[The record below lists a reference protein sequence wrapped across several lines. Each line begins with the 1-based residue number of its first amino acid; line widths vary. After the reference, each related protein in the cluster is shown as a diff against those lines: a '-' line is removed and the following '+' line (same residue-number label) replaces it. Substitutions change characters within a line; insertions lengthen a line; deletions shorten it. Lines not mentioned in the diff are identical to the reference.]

1 MLAAIEPVTQTNNR
15 AATFTAGMLLLGENE
30 DAAKCLAARE
40 NSLAKTEFW
49 QEFMKTKLS
58 EGTPFVR
65 TFTHDSE
72 SAAEFVRIFGDEK
85 LKQRVPDLSKNQSLT
100 VLIAETG
107 LRENGFERRTLSPF
121 GLIGTLAA
129 NFAE

>member
-1 MLAAIEPVTQTNNR
+1 
-15 AATFTAGMLLLGENE
+15 
-30 DAAKCLAARE
+30 
-40 NSLAKTEFW
+40 
-49 QEFMKTKLS
+49 
-58 EGTPFVR
+58 
-65 TFTHDSE
+65 
-72 SAAEFVRIFGDEK
+72 
-85 LKQRVPDLSKNQSLT
+85 LSKNQSLT